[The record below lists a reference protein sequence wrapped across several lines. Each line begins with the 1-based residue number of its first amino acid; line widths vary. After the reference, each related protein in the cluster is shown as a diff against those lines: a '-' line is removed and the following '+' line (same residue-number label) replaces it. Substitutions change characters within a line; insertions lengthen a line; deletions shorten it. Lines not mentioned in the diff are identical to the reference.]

1 MNKFLFWPE
10 ISTTGFLEKTM
21 DEDLLADLD
30 DLGEESV
37 GEEEGSESESQLG
50 LEANPDSLPANT
62 KTFHSKQL
70 EQTLAKIDEF
80 LARDRS
86 KFYNSGPVEQDPEYQ
101 TIVQA
106 NLLNVELIHEIG
118 NVGKVILQLRHDD

>member
-1 MNKFLFWPE
+1 
-10 ISTTGFLEKTM
+10 M

-30 DLGEESV
+30 DLGEESY
-37 GEEEGSESESQLG
+37 GEEEGSEPEMQQ
-50 LEANPDSLPANT
+50 EIEINPDSLLANT

-70 EQTLAKIDEF
+70 QQTLAKIDGY
-80 LARDRS
+80 LATDRS

-106 NLLNVELIHEIG
+106 NLLNVEVIHEIG
-118 NVGKVILQLRHDD
+118 NVGKVIKVL